1 MSEKLFDSYTDPIPP
16 IRYDIQRIPIQDNG
30 KSFIYFYDQLGYAT
44 PDFALPTDAEP
55 ILSLMDGTR
64 SVNDIIKFS
73 SDEVTKEQILGYARF
88 LDEHALLDSEYF
100 AEQAELIEHEY
111 EQSNIHHSVTAG
123 SSYPSKPE
131 KLTSLL
137 NEAFETNEHSEPL
150 DTAKALYAPHI
161 DLRFGMAS
169 YVKSFSA
176 IKNVKPKR
184 IFILAT
190 SHYSG
195 LYNNEYS
202 NKPFI
207 ISNKDFDLPNGLVK
221 ADKKTISIIKQQT
234 SHDEIF
240 GTSFSDRAHRIEH
253 SIELP
258 LLFLNH
264 IWQHDFEIVPILVG
278 NFDELY
284 YAKDGFLAHQI
295 EAFTYL
301 LNQQFN
307 DKDTFFLIS
316 GDLAHFGKKFGD
328 QKPASELLDK
338 VKAFDEAFLEVGADN
353 NTKTMLEIMSSDYDP
368 YRICGFPPLY
378 TFMNAF
384 PELKGEILSREL
396 WDETERESAVS
407 FGSIFY
413 KEPNT

>member
-1 MSEKLFDSYTDPIPP
+1 MSEKLFDSYSDPIPNL
-16 IRYDIQRIPIQDNG
+16 RYDIQRIPIQDNG
-30 KSFIYFYDQLGYAT
+30 RSFIYFYDQLGYST

-73 SDEVTKEQILGYARF
+73 SDEVTKEHILGYARF
-88 LDEHALLDSEYF
+88 LDENGLLDSEYF
-100 AEQAELIEHEY
+100 SEHAELIESEY
-111 EQSNIHHSVTAG
+111 EKSKAHRSVTAG
-123 SSYPSKPE
+123 NSYPADPE
-131 KLTSLL
+131 ELTEFL
-137 NEAFETNEHSEPL
+137 NEAFENHEQSEPV
-150 DTAKALYAPHI
+150 DTAKALYTPHI
-161 DLRFGMAS
+161 DPRFGMTS
-169 YVKSFSA
+169 YVKAFSA
-176 IKNVKPKR
+176 IRNLKPKR
-184 IFILAT
+184 VFILAT

-207 ISNKDFDLPNGLVK
+207 ISSKDFDLPNGLVK
-221 ADKKTISIIKQQT
+221 ADKKTLSLIKEQT

-278 NFDELY
+278 NFDQLY

-307 DKDTFFLIS
+307 DADTFFLIS

-328 QKPASELLDK
+328 QQPASELFDK
-338 VKAFDEAFLEVGADN
+338 VKAFDEIFLEAGATNDP
-353 NTKTMLEIMSSDYDP
+353 KTMLAIMSSEYDP

-378 TFMNAF
+378 AFLNAF
-384 PELKGEILSREL
+384 PNLDGKILSRDL

-407 FGSIFY
+407 FGSILF
-413 KEPNT
+413 N

>member
-1 MSEKLFDSYTDPIPP
+1 MSEKLFDSYSDPIPNL
-16 IRYDIQRIPIQDNG
+16 RYDIQRIPIQDNG
-30 KSFIYFYDQLGYAT
+30 RSFIYFYDQLGYST

-73 SDEVTKEQILGYARF
+73 SDEVTKEHILGYARF
-88 LDEHALLDSEYF
+88 LDENGLLDSEYF
-100 AEQAELIEHEY
+100 SEHAELIESEY
-111 EQSNIHHSVTAG
+111 EKSKTHRSVTAG
-123 SSYPSKPE
+123 NSYPADPE
-131 KLTSLL
+131 ELTEFL
-137 NEAFETNEHSEPL
+137 NAAFQNHAHSDL
-150 DTAKALYAPHI
+150 VDTAKALYTPHI
-161 DLRFGMAS
+161 DPRFGMAS
-169 YVKSFSA
+169 YVKSFTV
-176 IKNVKPKR
+176 IKNLKPKR
-184 IFILAT
+184 VFILAT

-221 ADKKTISIIKQQT
+221 ADKKTISLIKEQT

-264 IWQHDFEIVPILVG
+264 IWQHDFEIIPILVG
-278 NFDELY
+278 NFDQLY

-307 DKDTFFLIS
+307 DADTFFLIS

-328 QKPASELLDK
+328 KKSASELFDK
-338 VKAFDEAFLEVGADN
+338 VKAFDEAFLEVGAN
-353 NTKTMLEIMSSDYDP
+353 NDSKTMLKIMSSEYDP

-378 TFMNAF
+378 AFLNAF
-384 PELKGEILSREL
+384 PNLDGKILSRDL

-407 FGSIFY
+407 FGSILF
-413 KEPNT
+413 N

>member
-30 KSFIYFYDQLGYAT
+30 RSFIYFYDQLGYST
-44 PDFALPTDAEP
+44 PDFALPTNAEP

-88 LDEHALLDSEYF
+88 LDEHGLLDSEYF
-100 AEQAELIEHEY
+100 ADHAELIESEY
-111 EQSNIHHSVTAG
+111 ERSNVHRSITNG
-123 SSYPSKPE
+123 TSYPPE
-131 KLTSLL
+131 PDKLTEFL
-137 NEAFETNEHSEPL
+137 NTAFETHENSKPV
-150 DTAKALYAPHI
+150 DAAKALYAPHI

-169 YVKSFSA
+169 YVKAFST
-176 IKNVKPKR
+176 IQNLKPKR
-184 IFILAT
+184 VFILAT

-195 LYNNEYS
+195 LYNSEYS

-207 ISNKDFDLPNGLVK
+207 ISRKNFDLPNGLVK
-221 ADKKTISIIKQQT
+221 ADQKTISLIKEQT
-234 SHDEIF
+234 IHDEIF

-278 NFDELY
+278 NFDQLY
-284 YAKDGFLAHQI
+284 YAKDGYLANQI

-307 DKDTFFLIS
+307 DRDTFFLIS

-328 QKPASELLDK
+328 QQPASELFEK
-338 VKAFDEAFLEVGADN
+338 VQAFDKAFLEVGAN
-353 NTKTMLEIMSSDYDP
+353 NDPITMLEIMSSEYDP
-368 YRICGFPPLY
+368 HRICGFPPLY
-378 TFMNAF
+378 TFLNTF
-384 PELKGEILSREL
+384 PNLNGKVLSREL

-407 FGSIFY
+407 FGSILF
-413 KEPNT
+413 N

>member
-1 MSEKLFDSYTDPIPP
+1 MSEKLFDSYTDPIPS

-30 KSFIYFYDQLGYAT
+30 RSFIYFYDQLGYAT

-55 ILSLMDGTR
+55 ILSLIDGTR
-64 SVNDIIKFS
+64 SVNHIIKFS

-88 LDEHALLDSEYF
+88 LDEHGLLDSEYF
-100 AEQAELIEHEY
+100 AAHAELIESEY
-111 EQSNIHHSVTAG
+111 EQSNVHRSVTAG
-123 SSYPSKPE
+123 SSYPSEPE
-131 KLTSLL
+131 KLTAFL
-137 NEAFETNEHSEPL
+137 NKAFDNYENSEPV
-150 DTAKALYAPHI
+150 DTAKALYTPHI
-161 DLRFGMAS
+161 DPRFGMKS
-169 YVKSFSA
+169 YVKAFSS
-176 IKNVKPKR
+176 IKKLKPMR
-184 IFILAT
+184 VFILAT

-221 ADKKTISIIKQQT
+221 SDREAISLIKQQT
-234 SHDEIF
+234 AHDEIF

-264 IWQHDFEIVPILVG
+264 IWKHDFMIIPVLVG
-278 NFDELY
+278 NFDQLY
-284 YAKDGFLAHQI
+284 YARDGFLAHQI

-307 DKDTFFLIS
+307 DESTFFLIS

-328 QKPASELLDK
+328 QQPASELFNK
-338 VKAFDEAFLEVGADN
+338 VKVFDEGFLEAGADN
-353 NTKTMLEIMSSDYDP
+353 DSKKMLGMMSSEHDP

-378 TFMNAF
+378 TFLNVF
-384 PELKGEILSREL
+384 PNLDGKVLSREL
-396 WDETERESAVS
+396 WDEAERESAVS
-407 FGSIFY
+407 FGSIIY
-413 KEPNT
+413 NEPKT